1 MKKLIFSIC
10 VLSFMLTGFNQEE
23 RFVEQS
29 NTEIFGRISA
39 VGQKPKIEQQLM
51 NLELNEGGIAV
62 FLARFAP
69 IDDPNLK
76 AEWYHNEKT
85 LPISDDRIKSY
96 LEEGYATLVINKVKP
111 ADAGIYRVKICNAL
125 VEDVSEAK
133 LTVTK

>member
-39 VGQKPKIEQQLM
+39 VGQKPKIEQKLM

-62 FLARFAP
+62 FLARFTP

-96 LEEGYATLVINKVKP
+96 LKEGYATLVINPVY
-111 ADAGIYRVKICNAL
+111 AEDAGVYTLKISNAL
-125 VEDVSEAK
+125 GEVRSSAR
-133 LTVTK
+133 LYVTK